1 MGVREAMVFGKACR
15 QDCGISV
22 DQAGDPGPTSE
33 DCLFLNVWTRLA
45 DAGAKLPVMVWI
57 HGGAFV
63 IGAGSQN
70 HYSGTALAKR
80 GAVVATFNYRL
91 GALGFFSH
99 PELDRA

>member
-1 MGVREAMVFGKACR
+1 
-15 QDCGISV
+15 
-22 DQAGDPGPTSE
+22 
-33 DCLFLNVWTRLA
+33 
-45 DAGAKLPVMVWI
+45 MVWI

-70 HYSGTALAKR
+70 LYNGTALAKR

-99 PELDRA
+99 PALDRT